1 MNKHNARSFNST
13 PLLLLKNFYF
23 LFIVPLTM
31 LEKPVFVNYW
41 TKKVINTKRL
51 KVNKKGLI
59 LHDLNYFDRNF
70 QAFYTL
76 KIKVNCLKSGTLS

>member
-23 LFIVPLTM
+23 LFIVPLAM

-59 LHDLNYFDRNF
+59 LHYFDRNL
-70 QAFYTL
+70 QAFHSL
-76 KIKVNCLKSGTLS
+76 NIKVNCLKSGTLS